1 MSLSTI
7 EEALTALRE
16 GKPVLVA
23 DAENRENEGDAIMA
37 AEFATEEWI
46 AWMVRNTSG
55 FICAPMT
62 EEIADRLE
70 LPLMTVKNQDRLR
83 TQYTVSV
90 DAAKGV
96 GTGISAADR
105 AQTLRVLADSTA
117 TPASCPSASCWSV
130 MD

>member
-46 AWMVRNTSG
+46 AWIVRNTSG
-55 FICAPMT
+55 YLCAPMT
-62 EEIADRLE
+62 EQMANHLE
-70 LPLMTVKNQDRLR
+70 LPLMTHANNNIAGARRQV
-83 TQYTVSV
+83 
-90 DAAKGV
+90 
-96 GTGISAADR
+96 
-105 AQTLRVLADSTA
+105 
-117 TPASCPSASCWSV
+117 
-130 MD
+130 